1 MLHRSIAFQLRK
13 HIAPHASASSSLA
26 WAWSSSVSLRCSAR
40 PVGAALAA
48 QHAPAVS
55 ALRRFSAR
63 AAIWQGVSQ
72 EGAFL
77 QEEELEDSMIDAVNG
92 VAATQESAAVSAD
105 AAEPERATF
114 ASIAALSEPTQKA
127 LLKDFKYIHMSAVQ
141 EAVLSL
147 LPTEKDMLVRAKTGT
162 GKTLA
167 FVIAS
172 LESAI
177 ARLQGKRF
185 NSQQTTILILSPT
198 RELANQISAEAQRI
212 CRPHGYRV
220 QTAVGGPGR
229 NRSVA
234 AIVRDRTDVLVATPG
249 RLLDMLENEPDFRR
263 KIQGLQTLIFD
274 EADQLLEMGFKD
286 AIDAIVAKLPAQ
298 RQTFMF
304 SATLSPQIQAIA
316 RKTLQPDYN
325 AVDTVPVNETPT
337 HLKVKQSYCIV
348 PYSQQLIM
356 LHEMI
361 RAHKKAN
368 PAGKIIVFFPTTKVV
383 AYLAGVFNDIPGM
396 DVLEIHSK
404 LSQVQ
409 RERVAQRYRR
419 AHGGI
424 LFTSDVSARGVDY
437 PGVTLVIQVGVPSS
451 REQYIHRVG
460 RTGRADKNGEGMIML
475 SPYEERFIEVLG
487 TGIPIKRDHNYGPD
501 APVIT
506 KGKTAE
512 LIQAAIKHAPEDM
525 ARECYAAFLG
535 FHKQHGSM
543 LRLSKDSLL
552 RSASEFAQGILGLE
566 KPPQL
571 SETLLNNLGL
581 GSRSGGGGGYGS
593 RNGGGGYGSYGSR
606 NSGGDRDRS
615 WNSSRSYD
623 SAGGPNYKRR
633 F

>member
-1 MLHRSIAFQLRK
+1 MLHRSIAAQLRR
-13 HIAPHASASSSLA
+13 HLAPHPSYSSSLA
-26 WAWSSSVSLRCSAR
+26 WAWSSSVSLRCTAR
-40 PVGAALAA
+40 PVGSALAA
-48 QHAPAVS
+48 QHVAAVS

-63 AAIWQGVSQ
+63 AALWRDVAQ
-72 EGAFL
+72 EGAL
-77 QEEELEDSMIDAVNG
+77 LRDDEEGLEDSIIDAVNG
-92 VAATQESAAVSAD
+92 VTLTPQSVDAPTGAPES
-105 AAEPERATF
+105 EKGTF
-114 ASIAALSEPTQKA
+114 ASVAALSEPTQKS
-127 LLKDFKYIHMSAVQ
+127 LLKDFQYKQMSSVQ

-167 FVIAS
+167 FVIAA

-177 ARLQGKRF
+177 ARLDGKRF

-198 RELANQISAEAQRI
+198 RELANQISSEAQRL

-234 AIVRDRTDVLVATPG
+234 GIVRDRTDVLVATPG

-274 EADQLLEMGFKD
+274 EADQLLEMGFRD
-286 AIDAIVAKLPAQ
+286 AIDAIVAKLPAK

-316 RKTLQPDYN
+316 RKTLQPDYH
-325 AVDTVPVNETPT
+325 AIDTVPVNDTPT

-348 PYSQQLIM
+348 PFSQQLVM

-361 RAHKKAN
+361 REHKRST

-409 RERVAQRYRR
+409 RERVAQRFRR

-460 RTGRADKNGEGMIML
+460 RTGRADKAGEGMIML
-475 SPYEERFIEVLG
+475 SPYEERFVDVLG
-487 TGIPIKRDHNYGPD
+487 KGIPIKRDHNYGPD

-512 LIQAAIKHAPEDM
+512 LIQAAIKHAPADM
-525 ARECYAAFLG
+525 ARECYAAFIG
-535 FHKQHGSM
+535 FHKQNASM

-552 RSASEFAQGILGLE
+552 RSANEFSQGVLGLE

-571 SETLLNNLGL
+571 SDTLLNNLGL
-581 GSRSGGGGGYGS
+581 GSRGGGGGYG
-593 RNGGGGYGSYGSR
+593 GSYSSR
-606 NSGGDRDRS
+606 GGDRDRS
-615 WNSSRSYD
+615 WNSSRSRENGA
-623 SAGGPNYKRR
+623 SGPSYKRR